1 MQENHL
7 TQTEALEL
15 IARIFDRNTRRMNAV
30 RGELFI
36 GWGILLILTSLTE
49 YALLRLTDTPQV
61 LWSWLVPLL
70 GGWLLTAR
78 TIRRRTRTGF
88 DDLLLLVWSLPI
100 AVSCCA
106 FGYALAIPASS
117 LNPIGLTQVLLSGAV
132 LVTAEFF
139 RGKGSQQSGSFVCLN
154 LIGCF
159 MLGTAFSITFR
170 EPFDG
175 SSGDWMLYVAV
186 FGLLLFLL
194 PGIILRHIARRSC
207 SRS

>member
-1 MQENHL
+1 MVQNNLSEEEARKLL
-7 TQTEALEL
+7 T
-15 IARIFDRNTRRMNAV
+15 RVFDRSTRRMNAV

-36 GWGILLILTSLTE
+36 GWGLLLTLTALAE
-49 YALLRLTDTPQV
+49 YALFRRTGTPQV
-61 LWSWLVPLL
+61 LWGWLILLL
-70 GGWLLTAR
+70 GGVILTAR
-78 TIRRRTRTGF
+78 LIRRRTRTDF
-88 DDLLLLVWSLPI
+88 DDLLLLVWSLPV

-106 FGYALAIPASS
+106 FGFALAVPDCS
-117 LNPIGLTQVLLSGAV
+117 LNPVGLTQVLLAGAV

-139 RGKGSQQSGSFVCLN
+139 RGTGSRQSGSFAALG

-159 MLGTAFSITFR
+159 TLVTAFTITFR
-170 EPFDG
+170 EPFDAA
-175 SSGDWMLYVAV
+175 SGDWMLCVAV

>member
-1 MQENHL
+1 NLL
-7 TQTEALEL
+7 TVTEALEL
-15 IARIFDRNTRRMNAV
+15 MARVLVLNTRRMNAV
-30 RGELFI
+30 RVELFI
-36 GWGILLILTSLTE
+36 GWGILLILTSLAE

-106 FGYALAIPASS
+106 FVFALSFPESS
-117 LNPIGLTQVLLSGAV
+117 LHPVGLTQVLLSGAV

-139 RGKGSQQSGSFVCLN
+139 RGKGSLQSGSFVCLG

-159 MLGTAFSITFR
+159 MLITAFTITFR
-170 EPFDG
+170 EPFD
-175 SSGDWMLYVAV
+175 SASGDWMLYVAV

-194 PGIILRHIARRSC
+194 PGIILRHIARRPC
-207 SRS
+207 SKS